1 MPSPPSSTTPTIL
14 SKLNRL
20 RWLVA
25 FLGSKKDA
33 AWWDCSFMD
42 GTGIKFLANSF
53 PRSAAAA
60 ALHATIEAAQ
70 RTHDAALGR
79 IGCYHLFR
87 LPLPIEDRLLE
98 MQPVVHDIPA
108 SQGAFDELA
117 GMAEAAINAPDGPVQ
132 IGVEK
137 KILTETSLRELAAH
151 YHSAFTK
158 GIRCYPYFSADPR

>member
-1 MPSPPSSTTPTIL
+1 MHSSQIL
-14 SKLNRL
+14 TSLAKI
-20 RWLVA
+20 RWYVS
-25 FLGSKKDA
+25 FLGSGSKKNA

-42 GTGIKFLANSF
+42 ETGIKFLSNSF

-60 ALHATIEAAQ
+60 ALHATTEAAQ
-70 RTHDAALGR
+70 RVHDAALGR

-98 MQPVVHDIPA
+98 VQAVIPGIPTN
-108 SQGAFDELA
+108 QGALDELA
-117 GMAEAAINAPDGPVQ
+117 SMADAAINAPDGPVQ

-158 GIRCYPYFSADPR
+158 GIRCYPYFSVEA